1 VNFAGRGSGTQLLRL
16 DNECKVLL
24 SLIKLEHNADTVFTM
39 RKNILPSLILL
50 MFLPSCI
57 LAQQEHESDIKH
69 VAREMEAR
77 YRACPRM
84 EVVALHKGK
93 HGKLTWQKRAVGPP
107 YDVFVDVKPS
117 GSILYSYILTIE
129 YSVSF
134 AAGPERQSKADAES
148 DTSLSPMD
156 LIVPTIKHRNSY
168 AIGKDGIRLM
178 KREDPTI
185 WEERLFLSKDACWN
199 QIGVQ

>member
-1 VNFAGRGSGTQLLRL
+1 
-16 DNECKVLL
+16 
-24 SLIKLEHNADTVFTM
+24 
-39 RKNILPSLILL
+39 
-50 MFLPSCI
+50 
-57 LAQQEHESDIKH
+57 
-69 VAREMEAR
+69 
-77 YRACPRM
+77 
-84 EVVALHKGK
+84 
-93 HGKLTWQKRAVGPP
+93 
-107 YDVFVDVKPS
+107 VKPS